1 MPPTGSMAPK
11 LEGPRLEGPS
21 SEGGPLRSSA
31 ETPGAVVDRSER
43 YLIVGAGP
51 AGLAQAR
58 AFKRAGIAFDQIE
71 RHRDLGGIWD
81 IDNPGTPM
89 YRSAR
94 FISSKRRSAFLGFPM
109 PADYPDYPDHG
120 RVLAYVRRFAETEG
134 LVEDIA
140 FGTGAEWIEPDGEGL
155 WSLRLDRGPRRLYRG
170 VVCANGMTWTPQR
183 PEIRGHFDGEL
194 RHAVS
199 YSDAAAYR
207 GRRVLVIGGGNTG
220 CDIAC
225 DLTRQAVA
233 TTLSLR
239 RGYHVIP
246 RHLLGL
252 PADVF
257 GAALPGLPLRLQQS
271 ASQGLLRLL
280 RGNPRR
286 RGWPEPDH
294 RIYESHPIINSE
306 ILDLVG
312 SGSLRLKPDVEA
324 FDGQEV
330 RFRDGSHAAFDTVL
344 LATGYKMTIPFMDP
358 AHFAWAQDRI
368 AGFLTAFNARH
379 RSLFTLGFLA
389 INAGVFGDFDRLAHL
404 VAQHVRDQDENPARA
419 EAFRRIVETETP
431 DLTGGLSLVPSP
443 RHAVYAHNPT
453 FRAYVETL
461 RRRMGWPPFPG

>member
-1 MPPTGSMAPK
+1 MTLSPAQDAPRDGLDLTAA
-11 LEGPRLEGPS
+11 LE
-21 SEGGPLRSSA
+21 
-31 ETPGAVVDRSER
+31 DRSER

-58 AFKRAGIAFDQIE
+58 AFKRAGIAYDLIE

-120 RVLAYVRRFAETEG
+120 QVLAYLRRFAESEG
-134 LVEDIA
+134 LADDIA
-140 FGTGAEWIEPDGEGL
+140 FETGAERIEPRDDGL
-155 WSLRLDRGPRRLYRG
+155 WSVRLSRGRQRLYRG
-170 VVCANGMTWTPQR
+170 VVCANGMTWMPQE
-183 PEIRGHFDGEL
+183 PEIPGRFDGEL

-199 YSDAAAYR
+199 YRDPEAFR

-225 DLTRQAVA
+225 DLTRQAAA

-239 RGYHVIP
+239 RGYHVVP
-246 RHLLGL
+246 RHILGL

-257 GAALPGLPLRLQQS
+257 GAALPGLPLRLQQHS
-271 ASQGLLRLL
+271 SQGLLRLL
-280 RGNPRR
+280 TGGARR
-286 RGWPEPDH
+286 RGWPRPDH

-306 ILDLVG
+306 ILGLVERG
-312 SGSLRLKPDVEA
+312 AIRVKPDVEA
-324 FDGQEV
+324 FEGREV
-330 RFRDGSHAAFDTVL
+330 RFADGSRAAFDAVL
-344 LATGYKMTIPFMDP
+344 LATGYKMAIPFMDP

-404 VAQHVRDQDENPARA
+404 IARHVRDQGDNSARA
-419 EAFRRIVETETP
+419 EAFRRIVQTETP

-443 RHAVYAHNPT
+443 RHAVYAHHPT
-453 FRAYVETL
+453 FRAYVEKL